1 MQSIKDELSPVQ
13 DNLLQIISLLRKIFI
28 VDMKL
33 FSGIVSD
40 SDDDFSFKD
49 PEFIVLPLQNASIA
63 TPSIRTGVQL

>member
-1 MQSIKDELSPVQ
+1 
-13 DNLLQIISLLRKIFI
+13 
-28 VDMKL
+28 MKL